1 MKSLA
6 LSEIEPNDDQAEG
19 QYVDFGMPI
28 KGSLSDRSDKDWYY
42 VELGASTYGKLNVRI
57 ETRLLGIYGILVSIH
72 REDGETISQVDCY
85 SRRCVDLDLVV
96 RIEKGGGYYVRVQ
109 NADDATEETGEY
121 TLTFNYASA
130 PSSGTVYLQT
140 TSNSENISL
149 THLLNTSDFPQTFSG
164 TLFAG
169 DGAQL
174 GAASQPLHVG
184 IVRPNGRIVLSSE
197 DIENAFTVSPWIGP
211 AVLEVHGTGTFE
223 LMTKLE
229 SPSGFV
235 SNTNCVR
242 RNSVHNIGGFDQ
254 STLTYVRFIN
264 VGDQSINK
272 IRGSLY
278 DQKGNLIGDE
288 QQIFINSL
296 PGRAQTWISRD
307 QFSNIVSDTWNGT
320 ASLKIIDA
328 DENLRLLNLN
338 RIENGTFLNFSC
350 YEAGD

>member
-6 LSEIEPNDDQAEG
+6 LSEIEPNNNLAEG
-19 QYVDFGMPI
+19 QFVDFGIPI
-28 KGSLSDRSDKDWYY
+28 KGSLSDRSDEDWFQ
-42 VELGASTYGKLNVRI
+42 VELGASSYGSLNVHI

-72 REDGETISQVDCY
+72 REDGETITQVDCY
-85 SRRCVDLDLVV
+85 SRRCVDFALVV
-96 RIEKGGGYYVRVQ
+96 RIEKSGGYYVRVQ

-149 THLLNTSDFPQTFSG
+149 THVLNTADFPQTFSG
-164 TLFAG
+164 TLFAS
-169 DGAQL
+169 DGTQL

-184 IVRPNGRIVLSSE
+184 IVSPNGRIVLSSE
-197 DIENAFTVSPWIGP
+197 DIEAAFTVSPWIGP
-211 AVLEVHGTGTFE
+211 AVLDVHGTGTFE

-242 RNSVHNIGGFDQ
+242 RNSAHNIGGFDQ

-264 VGDQSINK
+264 VGDQTINQVL
-272 IRGSLY
+272 GSLY
-278 DQKGNLIGDE
+278 DQKGNLIGQK

-296 PGRAQTWISRD
+296 AGRAQTWISRD
-307 QFSNIVSDTWNGT
+307 QFSNIVGDTWNGT
-320 ASLKIIDA
+320 ATLKIIDA

-338 RIENGTFLNFSC
+338 RIENETFLNFSC
-350 YEAGD
+350 YEAGS